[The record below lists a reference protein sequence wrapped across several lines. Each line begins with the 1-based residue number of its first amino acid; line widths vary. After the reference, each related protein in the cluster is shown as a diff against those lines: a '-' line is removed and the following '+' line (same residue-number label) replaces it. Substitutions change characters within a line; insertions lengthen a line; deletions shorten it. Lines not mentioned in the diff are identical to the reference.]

1 MSCEQYQRLLHL
13 NRSGEI
19 SKQEADDLRQHLGL
33 CEKCS
38 LEFQRIQRA
47 DGFIDRLG
55 SFSPTPTNAEKLT
68 ADILR
73 RVREKA
79 SGDPARNIVD
89 RILDFFLIP
98 GVRYSAVVV
107 ISCVG
112 TAFVLQSLIL
122 LDDISNLE
130 NRMVSLSGQRTGA
143 VYSARSETLRE
154 VAQSAKAQPLT
165 GTLPFTATDGRIQ
178 VPARIVDLYLNNNTL
193 RNLPVIIGTS
203 AFRVDRKTLEKIV
216 GEIRATVELTFH
228 IG

>member
-1 MSCEQYQRLLHL
+1 MSCERYQRLLHL
-13 NRSGEI
+13 NRSGEV
-19 SKQEADDLRQHLGL
+19 SEKDADDLRQHLTH
-33 CEKCS
+33 CELCS
-38 LEFQRIQRA
+38 LEWRRIQRA
-47 DGFIDRLG
+47 EEFLDPLR
-55 SFSPTPTNAEKLT
+55 SFSPAPSNAGQLM
-68 ADILR
+68 ADIMR
-73 RVREKA
+73 RVREEA
-79 SGDPARNIVD
+79 SGEPTRNIVD

-98 GVRYSAVVV
+98 SVRYSVVVV
-107 ISCVG
+107 ISFVG

-165 GTLPFTATDGRIQ
+165 ATLPFTVTDGHIQ
-178 VPARIVDLYLNNNTL
+178 VPAKIVDLYLNNNTL
-193 RNLPVIIGTS
+193 RNLPMIIGTS

-228 IG
+228 VG

>member
-1 MSCEQYQRLLHL
+1 MSCERYQRLLHL

-19 SKQEADDLRQHLGL
+19 SKQEADDLRQHLRL

-38 LEFQRIQRA
+38 LEFQRIQRG
-47 DGFIDRLG
+47 DEFIDRLG
-55 SFSPTPTNAEKLT
+55 SFSPAPTNAGKLT

-73 RVREKA
+73 RVRAESTKPRSINA
-79 SGDPARNIVD
+79 LD
-89 RILDFFLIP
+89 RVLDFFLIP

-107 ISCVG
+107 ISFVG

-165 GTLPFTATDGRIQ
+165 GTLPFTVTNGRIQ
-178 VPARIVDLYLNNNTL
+178 VPAKIVDLYLNNNTL
-193 RNLPVIIGTS
+193 KNLPVIIGTS
-203 AFRVDRKTLEKIV
+203 ALRVDPKTLEKIV
-216 GEIRATVELTFH
+216 GEIRATVELIFH
-228 IG
+228 TG

>member
-19 SKQEADDLRQHLGL
+19 SKQEADDLRQHLRL

-154 VAQSAKAQPLT
+154 VAQSATAQPLT
-165 GTLPFTATDGRIQ
+165 GTLPFTVTDGRIR
-178 VPARIVDLYLNNNTL
+178 VPAKIVDLYLNNNTL
-193 RNLPVIIGTS
+193 WNLPVIVGTS
-203 AFRVDRKTLEKIV
+203 ALRLDRRTLEKIV

-228 IG
+228 AG

>member
-1 MSCEQYQRLLHL
+1 MSCERYQRLLHL

-19 SKQEADDLRQHLGL
+19 SEKDADDLRQHLTH
-33 CEKCS
+33 CEPCS
-38 LEFQRIQRA
+38 LEWRRIQRA
-47 DGFIDRLG
+47 EEFLDPLRSI
-55 SFSPTPTNAEKLT
+55 SPAPSNAGQLM
-68 ADILR
+68 ADIMR
-73 RVREKA
+73 RVREEA
-79 SGDPARNIVD
+79 SGEPARNIVD
-89 RILDFFLIP
+89 RVLDFFLIP
-98 GVRYSAVVV
+98 TVRYSAVVV
-107 ISCVG
+107 ISFVG

-165 GTLPFTATDGRIQ
+165 GTLPFSVTDGRIQ
-178 VPARIVDLYLNNNTL
+178 VPAKIVDLYLNNNTL
-193 RNLPVIIGTS
+193 KNLPMIIGTS